1 MKRSTFK
8 LFCLLATT
16 ALVAAGCA
24 TISPFD
30 QYAYVQVTSVKVDV
44 LDLMDKS
51 DEPYT
56 SHEKDIEEV
65 NSKLFKIIEYEKH
78 RPKNQVTIKMW
89 DKLIKIDSLG
99 RVDES
104 AIISS
109 FWKKWKKDGKEGSF
123 FIEEAKGQV
132 GNGFDLIAELESN
145 KIKAADAKISSFIL
159 NK

>member
-1 MKRSTFK
+1 MKRTRLK
-8 LFCLLATT
+8 LCCLTLLT
-16 ALVAAGCA
+16 AILFAGCA

-51 DEPYT
+51 GEPYAN
-56 SHEKDIEEV
+56 HEKAVEEV

-78 RPKNQVTIKMW
+78 RPKNQITIKMW
-89 DKLIKIDSLG
+89 DKLIRIDSLG
-99 RVDES
+99 RVDETTMIPS
-104 AIISS
+104 Y
-109 FWKKWKKDGKEGSF
+109 WKKWKKDGKEGKF

-132 GNGFDLIAELESN
+132 GTGFDLIAELESN
-145 KIKAADAKISSFIL
+145 KIKAADAKVSSFIS